1 MLAKLKDIPT
11 FILGYS
17 FGGYIAYEIARILE
31 ERNAPIAGL
40 VIVASPPPG
49 IKEGLTGIL
58 GTSDEEI
65 IKYSKK
71 VYNYDFS
78 NMMDNERRDYLK
90 TLKIDTQAMVDF
102 DFDKPVSAPALIL
115 VGKFEEE
122 EDIKIHIEKWGDVFE
137 RCMFEEISGRH
148 MLIKTHA
155 KQLADRVNRFIDD
168 MTLSDE
174 AVLMN
179 V

>member
-1 MLAKLKDIPT
+1 
-11 FILGYS
+11 
-17 FGGYIAYEIARILE
+17 LE

-115 VGKFEEE
+115 VGKFEE
-122 EDIKIHIEKWGDVFE
+122 

>member
-31 ERNAPIAGL
+31 EQNASIAGL

-58 GTSDEEI
+58 GSSDEEI

-78 NMMDNERRDYLK
+78 NMMDNERQDYLK
-90 TLKIDTQAMVDF
+90 TLKIDTKAMVDF
-102 DFDKPVSAPALIL
+102 NFGKPVSAPALIL
-115 VGKFEEE
+115 AGESEEE
-122 EDIKIHIEKWGDVFE
+122 ENIRIHKEKWGDVTE
-137 RCMFEEISGRH
+137 RCTFEEIPGRH
-148 MLIKTHA
+148 MLIKTHT
-155 KQLADRVNRFIDD
+155 KQLADRVSRFIDD
-168 MTLSDE
+168 VSLS
-174 AVLMN
+174 
-179 V
+179 